1 METLLQW
8 SLPAQDLL
16 LPSGAVLMTKIL
28 LHVSCASYIHVHECN
43 NNIDNYYS
51 FLMNLRV
58 NRLL

>member
-28 LHVSCASYIHVHECN
+28 LHVSYASYIHECN

-51 FLMNLRV
+51 FLINLRV

>member
-1 METLLQW
+1 METLLQCC
-8 SLPAQDLL
+8 LPAQDLL

-28 LHVSCASYIHVHECN
+28 LHVSCASYKHECN

-51 FLMNLRV
+51 FLMNLGV